1 MENAKTIIFW
11 TARII
16 LALVFIYASFH
27 KIAYPNEF
35 YTTVINYQILP
46 QFGAYAI
53 AYFLPAL
60 ELLAGLALLNKRFL
74 IPSLTII
81 SAMLVIFI
89 IAILSAWIRGL
100 DISCGCFG
108 GGAKGEY
115 IDVLIRDI
123 LLLVCC
129 GIIFLLNLNNKLASD
144 KQYEEK

>member
-1 MENAKTIIFW
+1 MENFKIMIFW
-11 TARII
+11 LARLI
-16 LALVFIYASFH
+16 LASVFIYASLN

-35 YTTVINYQILP
+35 YMAVRNYQILP
-46 QFGAYAI
+46 EYGAYVV
-53 AYFLPAL
+53 AYFLPVL
-60 ELLAGLALLNKRFL
+60 ELLAGLALLNKKFL

-81 SAMLVIFI
+81 SAMLVIFM

>member
-1 MENAKTIIFW
+1 MENFKKIAFW
-11 TARII
+11 TALII
-16 LALVFIYASFH
+16 LALVFIYASFY

-35 YTTVINYQILP
+35 YTAAANYQILP
-46 QFGAYAI
+46 QYGAYAI

-60 ELLAGLALLNKRFL
+60 ELFAGLALLNKKFL

-81 SAMLVIFI
+81 CAMLVVFI
-89 IAILSAWIRGL
+89 VAILSAWIRGL

-129 GIIFLLNLNNKLASD
+129 GIIFLLNLNNKLTSD